1 VRAARPRPDS
11 AKPLLFSLLAH
22 VAPAGIA
29 LVALVWAATDGGY
42 PATSWYPG
50 AVVLAALA
58 AIQGLGG
65 LLGLG
70 RNLQTYLVV
79 AFVAFGVFE
88 AISIVW
94 ASDKG
99 IALDTTNQTLVYAL
113 VLLVFAGWTGDA
125 RAKQWLAVVF
135 VLAMATIGVSSLFE
149 SAHHVSSSM
158 LGRRLAAPT
167 GYPNATAALY
177 LIPFWPAVA

>member
-1 VRAARPRPDS
+1 M
-11 AKPLLFSLLAH
+11 
-22 VAPAGIA
+22 
-29 LVALVWAATDGGY
+29 AATPPHRGI
-42 PATSWYPG
+42 PG

-113 VLLVFAGWTGDA
+113 VLLVF
-125 RAKQWLAVVF
+125 
-135 VLAMATIGVSSLFE
+135 
-149 SAHHVSSSM
+149 
-158 LGRRLAAPT
+158 RRLDRRRSRQTVARSRVRS
-167 GYPNATAALY
+167 GDGDDRRQLALR
-177 LIPFWPAVA
+177 IRPPRFVVHARVDASPPRPGIRMQQPRCT